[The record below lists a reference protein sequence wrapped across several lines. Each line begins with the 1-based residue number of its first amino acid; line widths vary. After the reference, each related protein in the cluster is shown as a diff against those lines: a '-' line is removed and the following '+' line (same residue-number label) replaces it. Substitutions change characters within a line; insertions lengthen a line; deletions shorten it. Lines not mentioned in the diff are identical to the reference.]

1 MKKLELRE
9 FKSEANDSEGNSI
22 EIAITYKELIR
33 GALEYIPTNQFGQSM
48 GLPVEEMRLRIKIL
62 DKLDT
67 DKKVVNLDDED
78 VKVIYDCVKAQK
90 FIRVDR
96 GLVEYFDYITE
107 LFESKGE

>member
-9 FKSEANDSEGNSI
+9 FKTEARDEEGNLQ
-22 EIAITYKELIR
+22 EIVITYKELIR
-33 GALEYIPTNQFGQSM
+33 GALEYIPQNQFGQSM
-48 GLPVEEMRLRIKIL
+48 GLPVEEMRLRLQVL

-67 DKKVVNLDDED
+67 DKKVVNLDDEH
-78 VKVIYDCVKAQK
+78 VKIIYDCVKSQK

-107 LFESKGE
+107 LYESKGE

>member
-9 FKSEANDSEGNSI
+9 FKTEARDSEGNLQ
-22 EIAITYKELIR
+22 EVVVTYKELIV
-33 GALEYIPTNQFGQSM
+33 GALNYIPTNQFGQSA
-48 GLPVEEMRLRIKIL
+48 GLPVDEMRLRIKIL

-78 VKVIYDCVKAQK
+78 VRVIHDCVKSQK

-96 GLVEYFDYITE
+96 GLVEYYDYIEE
-107 LFESKGE
+107 LFASEGE